1 MKRYETEPN
10 LFLTKKPVR
19 IKTKIKKD
27 NKNVY
32 LYMRFLITNLTDW
45 APASSIYK
53 LTAWNKK
60 TSSNIQPIAT
70 RPTIQL
76 SFMVI
81 VISTWRFTDIVLI
94 NTNDYLICYQRTSI
108 KLSRIHVYLV
118 MRDSCMLCKVLFIC
132 LMKYFKW
139 ASFAVRNTFCCKI
152 FLY

>member
-1 MKRYETEPN
+1 MYICIWGSWLQTWRIELLLHLYINLLHET
-10 LFLTKKPVR
+10 T
-19 IKTKIKKD
+19 
-27 NKNVY
+27 
-32 LYMRFLITNLTDW
+32 
-45 APASSIYK
+45 
-53 LTAWNKK
+53 K
-60 TSSNIQPIAT
+60 TSSNIQPKAT
-70 RPTIQL
+70 RPTSHL
-76 SFMVI
+76 SFMII